1 MDYIFWGVCLFLYSL
16 ICFVVGYMTATR
28 EAGKEIRVLKDCSE
42 RQKNTI
48 VAYMDEVDQLQR
60 KARG

>member
-1 MDYIFWGVCLFLYSL
+1 MDAIFWICGAFIYSCAVFCIGFGV
-16 ICFVVGYMTATR
+16 ATR
-28 EAGKEIRVLKDCSE
+28 EAGKEIRFLKDCSE

-48 VAYMDEVDQLQR
+48 VAYMEEVDQLQR